1 MDNLRRNL
9 ISAGALGAASL
20 MFGRRAE
27 AAEPSDSTRVPSA
40 PGDSPAASE
49 SLAPDVV
56 PPLPASPP
64 LGRPGDFDFLTG
76 EWRIRNRSLV
86 NGEWL
91 EYPGEA
97 TVYRILAGGG
107 SVEDLRIPAR
117 SFSGMGLRLLDVEQ
131 RIWSDHW
138 VNARSG
144 VVSTPGETGGFV
156 DGVGMFSST
165 YEENGRVT
173 IAAGIWD
180 AITPR
185 SCRWR
190 QVVSEDGGHTWRHT
204 WIMRWTR
211 VGG

>member
-1 MDNLRRNL
+1 MDNLRRHL
-9 ISAGALGAASL
+9 LGAGALGAASL
-20 MFGRRAE
+20 LFERRVE
-27 AAEPSDSTRVPSA
+27 AGAAADSTPAPST
-40 PGDSPAASE
+40 PGDSSVVAD

-64 LGRPGDFDFLTG
+64 PGRPGDFDFLTG

-107 SVEDLRIPAR
+107 SVEELRIPAR
-117 SFSGMGLRLLDVEQ
+117 SFSGMGLRLLDVEK
-131 RIWSDHW
+131 RVWSDHW

-144 VVSTPGETGGFV
+144 VLYTPGETGGFV

-173 IAAGIWD
+173 ISAGIWD
-180 AITPR
+180 AITPQ

-190 QVVSEDGGHTWRHT
+190 QVVSEDGGSNWRHT
-204 WIMRWTR
+204 WIMRWSR
-211 VGG
+211 VGA